1 MPQYGGRWVDAQ
13 QNNFNTWTK
22 SLNLKINLS
31 KQSLQFNFHRSV
43 STLQRVF
50 LIDFGE
56 EKKWW
61 KGLLPSLLYNLN
73 IGNPVAA
80 IPYHLAHCCV
90 EPLPESHIVLGK
102 LRAEGGWGVSVSN
115 PQTFL
120 KIASQKFPH
129 VVTKIVYHHLRGS
142 KISTSKDKLPMP
154 YELLSLHIANSIN
167 ISQNSSSIFTC
178 VYVCAQAWHFFSF
191 RL

>member
-1 MPQYGGRWVDAQ
+1 MVHKRIETRFSCKIKTIFSIDLPRWE
-13 QNNFNTWTK
+13 
-22 SLNLKINLS
+22 
-31 KQSLQFNFHRSV
+31 SV
-43 STLQRVF
+43 SPLQRIA
-50 LIDFGE
+50 LLNWFGW
-56 EKKWW
+56 KRLPKWGKGHLPLSFEYW
-61 KGLLPSLLYNLN
+61 KSS
-73 IGNPVAA
+73 
-80 IPYHLAHCCV
+80 CCNTV
-90 EPLPESHIVLGK
+90 SFGPLCGAESHIVLGK

-142 KISTSKDKLPMP
+142 KISISKDKLPMP

-178 VYVCAQAWHFFSF
+178 LYVCMSVCVQAWHFFFFSF